1 MIYEYHCQD
10 CDAEF
15 QDICPVAER
24 NIDKV
29 CPECGGSGKRM
40 VSIPAIKADLMSD
53 RWVKNRE
60 SHMKQERKNMRNH
73 GTYK

>member
-15 QDICPVAER
+15 TEICSMSDRKTDKICP
-24 NIDKV
+24 N
-29 CPECGGSGKRM
+29 CGGSGKYM
-40 VSIPAIKADLMSD
+40 VSAPAIKADLMSD
-53 RWVKNRE
+53 RWLKNRE
-60 SHMKQERKNMRNH
+60 SHMKLERKNMKNH